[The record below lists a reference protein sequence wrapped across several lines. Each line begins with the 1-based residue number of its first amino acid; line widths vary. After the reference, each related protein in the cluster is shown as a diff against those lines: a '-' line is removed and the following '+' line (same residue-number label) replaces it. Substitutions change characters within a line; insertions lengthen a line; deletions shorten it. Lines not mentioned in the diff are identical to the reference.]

1 MSDILNPAKSG
12 INVILSIGN
21 SVLCGQKNA
30 SLNRK
35 THTVNT
41 TNQINNDWEQNE
53 ATTKSWSI
61 NCSGMIIKD
70 ATSFNL
76 LENAFTNGVPLDI
89 QLVSE
94 KNIYKG
100 KAIITSFPITANYS
114 DTLSYNIT
122 LMGTGELK
130 YE

>member
-1 MSDILNPAKSG
+1 
-12 INVILSIGN
+12 
-21 SVLCGQKNA
+21 
-30 SLNRK
+30 
-35 THTVNT
+35 
-41 TNQINNDWEQNE
+41 
-53 ATTKSWSI
+53 
-61 NCSGMIIKD
+61 MIIKD

-76 LENAFTNGVPLDI
+76 LENAFTKGVPLDI